1 MKKLSFLSAL
11 CAVMAMMLTSC
22 TGNEELL
29 QSMVGTWTD
38 NDAEETVTI
47 QFYPSTDGHTGK
59 FIERRSYVMD
69 GEDSDG
75 IEMNIRCNTYITG
88 TFTLTDERRL
98 TYEYDLDKLTVM
110 PEDEDMAGYTQRN
123 IEYNNS
129 HDNVFQFAGTEDA
142 EVQEH
147 LTNVLASGANKHGM
161 RKIGLSTTGRPKTK
175 GSNTLKNI
183 NGKPNLA
190 APRHDSCR
198 EKTKIAM
205 ERAMI
210 CTKPTRKNVSVKIF
224 STMPVWLAA

>member
-147 LTNVLASGANKHGM
+147 LTNVLASGEEENWKEFYTNENKDFQSASYSDVKVEGNSFSYGVSGNQRVTFTRVDEDMFDANFFNED
-161 RKIGLSTTGRPKTK
+161 STDE
-175 GSNTLKNI
+175 
-183 NGKPNLA
+183 A
-190 APRHDSCR
+190 A
-198 EKTKIAM
+198 E
-205 ERAMI
+205 
-210 CTKPTRKNVSVKIF
+210 
-224 STMPVWLAA
+224 